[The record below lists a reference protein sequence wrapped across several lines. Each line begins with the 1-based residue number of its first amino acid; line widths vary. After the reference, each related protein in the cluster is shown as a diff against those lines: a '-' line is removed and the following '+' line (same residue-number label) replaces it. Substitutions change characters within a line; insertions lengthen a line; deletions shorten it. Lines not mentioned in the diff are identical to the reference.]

1 MKKSTKLFL
10 PAMVLAVL
18 VGVPLLLTLI
28 GGYQNVDIA
37 GTHQR
42 VQPSEFDRLYQ
53 PSELIADLDFLAKTL
68 EEVHPDLY
76 AYTPKSIFAEEQRKI
91 KSELET
97 PVSRIDFYLR
107 VVPLVAMLNEG
118 HTKIYPPYEEY
129 YHFVRQ
135 GGLLFPFDLDLKD
148 HKAFVAANYSVDSLI
163 TKGSELLSINGIPT
177 GEIVDRLLL
186 LISGEKL
193 NFKSGYLE
201 DFFGQ
206 ILWLVYRFE
215 GEFEIEFISKSDG
228 KRCVRSIA
236 GVDYNTIQT
245 KKEKDL
251 KESEEDYYTY
261 HSLSD
266 EKIGII
272 DFRRFVN
279 LEEFKKFLR
288 ETFTEVQKET
298 ITDLIIDIRENGG
311 GYSEL
316 VDPLLS
322 YITDKPVVGGLHFEI
337 KVSKQIKDYNRSTLR
352 WYVKWLPFEYIH
364 PTWRKMWNTPEGGVA
379 IIRHEPEKPKDNR
392 LRFNGQVYLLIGP
405 HTYSTAQGFA
415 ATVQDYELG
424 TLIGEE
430 TGGVASSFGA
440 WYPFD
445 LPNTRLWVFVSTKR
459 IPRPGG
465 ICDGRGVVPDYEV
478 KQSEKDLKEGIDT
491 VMEFTKQLIKSGSRA
506 ARIGIE

>member
-1 MKKSTKLFL
+1 MKRSTKFLLPFIVLVVLVVFSLFL
-10 PAMVLAVL
+10 AFL
-18 VGVPLLLTLI
+18 
-28 GGYQNVDIA
+28 GGYQKVDHLA
-37 GTHQR
+37 THHK
-42 VQPSEFDRLYQ
+42 VQPSEFNRKFQ
-53 PSELIADLDFLAKTL
+53 PSELKADLEFLAKTL
-68 EEVHPDLY
+68 EDVHLDLY
-76 AYTPKSIFAEEQRKI
+76 AYTPKSVISKEKERIKAELNSPMSR
-91 KSELET
+91 SE
-97 PVSRIDFYLR
+97 FYLK
-107 VVPLVAMLNEG
+107 VAPLVASLREG
-118 HTKIYPPYEEY
+118 HTKIYPPWEEY
-129 YHFVRQ
+129 HHFISK

-148 HKAFVAANYSVDSLI
+148 HKAFIALNYSSDSLAV
-163 TKGSELLSINGIPT
+163 KGSELLSINGISI
-177 GEIVDRLLL
+177 EEVADSLLL

-193 NFKSGYLE
+193 NFRLGYLE

-206 ILWLVYRFE
+206 LLWLVYKFE
-215 GEFEIEFISKSDG
+215 KEFEIEFTSKSDG
-228 KRCVRSIA
+228 KRYVRSIA

-245 KKEKDL
+245 KKERDL
-251 KESEEDYYTY
+251 KESEGDYYTY

-266 EKIGII
+266 EKVGII
-272 DFRRFVN
+272 DFSQFIN
-279 LEEFKKFLR
+279 LEEFKKFLL
-288 ETFTEVQKET
+288 ETFTRVQEEG

-352 WYVKWLPFEYIH
+352 WYVKWLPIQYIH
-364 PTWRKMWNTPEGGVA
+364 PTWRKMWNTPEGDIAV
-379 IIRHEPEKPKDNR
+379 IRHQPEKAKDNP

-415 ATVQDYELG
+415 AMVQDYELG

-459 IPRPGG
+459 ILRPSGV
-465 ICDGRGVVPDYEV
+465 CDGRGVVPDYEV
-478 KQSEKDLKEGIDT
+478 KQSEKDLKEGIDR
-491 VMEFTKQLIKSGSRA
+491 VMEFTKELIKLKGDKT
-506 ARIGIE
+506 